1 MSIRVTDRNIEAVLS
16 ESGTYASV
24 TEGRSMRPLF
34 KTHRDMVVIE
44 KCVSF
49 PVKYDTVLYRVGDKY
64 ILHRI
69 IGIDS
74 SNGIYLIRGD
84 NTFKTERIPF
94 DKIIGIM
101 TSFNRKGK
109 HVSVFDRGYLR
120 YVKFWTLIYPIR
132 YVLYQPLRAVRFL
145 YRKTFQKKVRES

>member
-1 MSIRVTDRNIEAVLS
+1 MSLPVTDKNIETLLS

-34 KTHRDMVVIE
+34 KTHRDMVIIE
-44 KCVSF
+44 KCASS
-49 PVKYDTVLYRVGDKY
+49 PVKYDTVLYRVGEKY

-69 IGIDS
+69 VGIDEKS
-74 SNGIYLIRGD
+74 GVYLIRGD

-101 TSFNRKGK
+101 TSFNRNGK
-109 HVSVFDRGYLR
+109 HFSVLDKGYLR
-120 YVKFWTLIYPIR
+120 YVRFWSFIYPIR
-132 YVLYQPLRAVRFL
+132 YVIYQPWRAARFL
-145 YRKTFQKKVRES
+145 YRKIF

>member
-1 MSIRVTDRNIEAVLS
+1 MSLLATGKNIETIIR
-16 ESGTYASV
+16 EEGTYASV

-34 KTHRDMVVIE
+34 KTHRDMVIIE
-44 KCVSF
+44 KCASS
-49 PVKYDTVLYRVGDKY
+49 PVKYDTVLYRVGQKY

-69 IGIDS
+69 IGIDQS
-74 SNGIYLIRGD
+74 AEVYLIRGD

-109 HVSVFDRGYLR
+109 RYSVLDKGYLGYVRIWTFIYPVR
-120 YVKFWTLIYPIR
+120 YVI
-132 YVLYQPLRAVRFL
+132 YQPWRALRFF
-145 YRKTFQKKVRES
+145 YRKLFQKKFRES